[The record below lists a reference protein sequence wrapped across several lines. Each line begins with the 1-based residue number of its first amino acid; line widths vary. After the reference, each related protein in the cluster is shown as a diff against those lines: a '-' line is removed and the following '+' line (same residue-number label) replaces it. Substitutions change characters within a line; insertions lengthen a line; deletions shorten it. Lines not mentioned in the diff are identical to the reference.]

1 MRSYLWITWP
11 RGRGPAPMLYGLRS
25 CMRRL
30 RQPCGELFPRRPRA
44 DKKGP
49 ATGGAKV
56 KRRALLPGVPCSEE
70 EHPATLSGLCEFSL

>member
-1 MRSYLWITWP
+1 MRSC
-11 RGRGPAPMLYGLRS
+11 RGRGPAG
-25 CMRRL
+25 
-30 RQPCGELFPRRPRA
+30 CGSLA
-44 DKKGP
+44 ASIKKGP